1 MKASRVVV
9 LLAVLAAWVLLPCAG
24 EAREWIKQGEEK
36 FQFYG
41 GAFFPAF
48 DTSLRVDNKTL
59 GEGTDVNLE
68 DDLNFDES
76 ETTFYVSGYWRFASR
91 HRVGVGFFRFS
102 RDAGATLNE
111 QIQIGDEIFP
121 VGAGINS
128 EFDFNIIPVNYAYS
142 FMKREKFE
150 LAGTVGLHWF
160 NMTFKVKGNASL
172 GTEDLDA
179 EVKAKADAPLP
190 LLGLK
195 FDYFFTPR
203 WTAGVLAEAFYLS
216 ASSDTFSF
224 SGSLFNFR
232 LSTEYWIWNNVGVGG
247 AINYFNLNVDVKDDE
262 WRGEFDYNYWGP
274 QIYMV
279 VRF

>member
-1 MKASRVVV
+1 
-9 LLAVLAAWVLLPCAG
+9 
-24 EAREWIKQGEEK
+24 
-36 FQFYG
+36 
-41 GAFFPAF
+41 
-48 DTSLRVDNKTL
+48 
-59 GEGTDVNLE
+59 
-68 DDLNFDES
+68 
-76 ETTFYVSGYWRFASR
+76 
-91 HRVGVGFFRFS
+91 
-102 RDAGATLNE
+102 
-111 QIQIGDEIFP
+111 

-232 LSTEYWIWNNVGVGG
+232 LTTWGWGEQSITST
-247 AINYFNLNVDVKDDE
+247 
-262 WRGEFDYNYWGP
+262 
-274 QIYMV
+274 
-279 VRF
+279 